1 MKAGVVIFPG
11 SNCETDTYDAL
22 NYLGFN
28 TEYIW
33 HRDSSLHKV
42 DLVIL
47 PGGFSY
53 GDYLRCGAVARF
65 SEIMEE
71 ISRFADSGGL
81 VIGICNGFQILLEA
95 GLLPGA
101 MLHNK
106 SLKFIC
112 QTVNLRVEN
121 NTLPFTNQCGAGEIL
136 RIPINHY
143 EGNYFIDD
151 EGLKELEDNSQVVLR
166 YVDENGEATA
176 DAAPNGALANIA
188 GLTNKSGNVFGLM
201 PHPERA
207 VEEILGSVDGAKLF
221 LSAKISK
228 EAVS

>member
-11 SNCETDTYDAL
+11 SNCEVDTYDAL
-22 NYLGFN
+22 NYLGFE

-33 HRDSSLHKV
+33 HRDSSLHDV
-42 DLVIL
+42 DMVIL

-71 ISRFADSGGL
+71 ITGFAESGGL

-121 NTLPFTNQCGAGEIL
+121 NALPFTNMCRVKEIL

-143 EGNYFIDD
+143 EGNYFIDE
-151 EGLKELEDNSQVVLR
+151 EGLRDLEDNSQIVLR
-166 YVDENGEATA
+166 YVDEDGEASL
-176 DAAPNGALANIA
+176 DAAPNGAVANIA
-188 GLTNKSGNVFGLM
+188 GLTNEGGNVFGLM

-221 LSAKISK
+221 LSAMISK